1 MWNHNIIE
9 IENTLVMTE
18 RFTEKQAQEFAVR
31 VKDAIHNKEF
41 FTGTQEDE
49 EILETYQ
56 QHLGLLN
63 SFYGFY
69 KPINYE
75 GQK

>member
-1 MWNHNIIE
+1 MWNHSIIE
-9 IENTLVMTE
+9 IKNTLMMAE

-31 VKDAIHNKEF
+31 VKDAIDNKES

-63 SFYGFY
+63 SFYSFLQTY
-69 KPINYE
+69 
-75 GQK
+75 

>member
-1 MWNHNIIE
+1 MWNHSIIE
-9 IENTLVMTE
+9 IEDTLLMTE
-18 RFTEKQAQEFAVR
+18 KFTEKGAQEFAVR
-31 VKDAIHNKEF
+31 VKDAIDNKES

-63 SFYGFY
+63 SFYGFLQTY
-69 KPINYE
+69 
-75 GQK
+75 

>member
-1 MWNHNIIE
+1 MWNHSIIE

-31 VKDAIHNKEF
+31 VKDAIDNKES

-49 EILETYQ
+49 EILGTYQ

-63 SFYGFY
+63 SFYSFLQTY
-69 KPINYE
+69 
-75 GQK
+75 